1 MTCADHPTRIMHDP
15 SRGAELRKV
24 PRTRPCNLACDS
36 TVEMQS
42 RLNSCLMNFKFPLK
56 CRRHPRPLH
65 AR

>member
-36 TVEMQS
+36 TSIEKQ
-42 RLNSCLMNFKFPLK
+42 
-56 CRRHPRPLH
+56 RRFHKRRSYPSSTPIAL
-65 AR
+65 